1 MRADILIVGQ
11 GLAGTLLAWE
21 CEQAGLAFA
30 IADPGHAA
38 AASRVAAGIINPIT
52 GRRLVQSWR
61 IDALLPIAR
70 ATYRAIEAALGL
82 TVWHEMRVRRMF
94 ADERE
99 RRVLGEKR
107 ATGELGAYVGE
118 GDDEGFWIEG
128 AARVDLPVLLA
139 ATRARWAAEGRLRV
153 ETADVGAASERYACV
168 VDCRGLASAVGAEFR
183 FLPWTYSKGETL
195 EVETPGLAANV
206 ILNRRHW
213 VLPVGGE
220 RAWVGATALPGV
232 VEAGLTEAARATL
245 EASARTMFP
254 VGRELRVVGHTAGI
268 RVYLP
273 DKHPVAGRH
282 PTMANLGLINGL
294 GSKGALHAPALA
306 RQWVRHLM
314 TGAPFDAEV
323 AVGRFAG
330 SNVAQVSSR

>member
-21 CEQAGLAFA
+21 CEREGHAFA

-70 ATYRAIEAALGL
+70 ATYQAIEAALGV

-99 RRVLGEKR
+99 RRVLLEKR
-107 ATGELGAYVGE
+107 ATGELGAYVGA
-118 GDDEGFWIEG
+118 GDDDGFWIEG
-128 AARVDLPVLLA
+128 AARVDLPALLA

-153 ETADVGAASERYACV
+153 ESPDLATAAGRYACV
-168 VDCRGLASAVGAEFR
+168 IDCRGLAGVLGDAFR
-183 FLPWTYSKGETL
+183 FLPWTFSKGETL

-232 VEAGLTEAARATL
+232 LDAAPTEAAEATL
-245 EASARTMFP
+245 EASARAMLPGRP
-254 VGRELRVVGHTAGI
+254 VTLVGHTAGI

-273 DKHPVAGRH
+273 DKHPVVGRH
-282 PTMANLGLINGL
+282 PTLPNLGLINGL

-306 RQWVRHLM
+306 RQWVQHLM
-314 TGAPFDAEV
+314 TGAAFDAEV
-323 AVGRFAG
+323 AIGRFAG

>member
-11 GLAGTLLAWE
+11 GLAGTLLAWD
-21 CEQAGLAFA
+21 CERAGLAFA

-38 AASRVAAGIINPIT
+38 ASSRVAAGIINPIT

-61 IDALLPIAR
+61 IDTLLPIAR
-70 ATYRAIEAALGL
+70 ATYRAIEAAIGV
-82 TVWHEMRVRRMF
+82 TVWHEMRVRRIF

-99 RRVLGEKR
+99 RRVLNDKR
-107 ATGELGAYVGE
+107 ATGELGAYVGLADAD
-118 GDDEGFWIEG
+118 GIWIEG
-128 AARVDLPVLLA
+128 AARVDLPTLLA
-139 ATRARWAAEGRLRV
+139 ATRARWAAQGRMREEFTDV
-153 ETADVGAASERYACV
+153 ATAAGRHACV
-168 VDCRGLASAVGAEFR
+168 IDCRGLASAVGAEFH
-183 FLPWTYSKGETL
+183 FLPWTFSKGETL

-213 VLPVGGE
+213 VLPVGSE

-232 VEAGLTEAARATL
+232 LDAAPTEGARATL
-245 EASARTMFP
+245 EASARTMLP
-254 VGRELRVVGHTAGI
+254 GHALQVVGHTAGI

-282 PTMANLGLINGL
+282 PTLANLGLINGL
-294 GSKGALHAPALA
+294 GSKGALHAPSLA
-306 RQWVRHLM
+306 RQWVQHLM

-323 AVGRFAG
+323 AVERFLGRDSAE
-330 SNVAQVSSR
+330 VSSR

>member
-21 CEQAGLAFA
+21 CERAGLAFA

-61 IDALLPIAR
+61 IDTLLPSAR
-70 ATYRAIEAALGL
+70 GTYRAIEAALGVSL
-82 TVWHEMRVRRMF
+82 WHEMRVRRMF

-99 RRVLGEKR
+99 RRVLLEKR
-107 ATGELGAYVGE
+107 ATGELGAYVGA
-118 GDDEGFWIEG
+118 GDDDGFWIEG
-128 AARVDLPVLLA
+128 AARVDLPALLA
-139 ATRARWAAEGRLRV
+139 ATRARWAEQGRLRV
-153 ETADVGAASERYACV
+153 EFTDVAKAAGQHACV
-168 VDCRGLASAVGAEFR
+168 IDCRGLASAVGSEFR
-183 FLPWTYSKGETL
+183 FLPWTFSKGETL
-195 EVETPGLAANV
+195 EVETPGLVANV

-220 RAWVGATALPGV
+220 RAWVGATAQPGV
-232 VEAGLTEAARATL
+232 VDAIPTEAARTTL
-245 EASARTMFP
+245 AASARTMLP
-254 VGRELRVVGHTAGI
+254 GRVLQVVGHTAGI

-282 PTMANLGLINGL
+282 PTLANLGLINGL
-294 GSKGALHAPALA
+294 GSKGALHAPSLA
-306 RQWVRHLM
+306 RQWVQHLM

-323 AVGRFAG
+323 AVERFLGRDPAE
-330 SNVAQVSSR
+330 VSSR

>member
-21 CEQAGLAFA
+21 YERAGLAFA

-38 AASRVAAGIINPIT
+38 ASSRVAAGIINPIT

-61 IDALLPIAR
+61 IDELLPIAR
-70 ATYRAIEAALGL
+70 ATYRAIEAALGVS
-82 TVWHEMRVRRMF
+82 VWHEMRVRRMF

-99 RRVLGEKR
+99 RRVLNDKR
-107 ATGELGAYVGE
+107 ETGKLGAYVGST
-118 GDDEGFWIEG
+118 DEDGFWIEG
-128 AARVDLPVLLA
+128 AARVDLPTLLA

-153 ETADVGAASERYACV
+153 EFTDVAKAAGQHACV
-168 VDCRGLASAVGAEFR
+168 IDCRGLASAVGAEFR
-183 FLPWTYSKGETL
+183 FLPWTFSKGETL
-195 EVETPGLAANV
+195 EVETPGLVANV

-213 VLPVGGE
+213 VLPVGGD
-220 RAWVGATALPGV
+220 RAWIGATALPG
-232 VEAGLTEAARATL
+232 ALDAAPSEAARATL
-245 EASARTMFP
+245 EASARAMLP
-254 VGRELRVVGHTAGI
+254 GRALQIVGQTAGI

-282 PTMANLGLINGL
+282 PTLANLGLINGL

-306 RQWVRHLM
+306 RQWVQHLV

-323 AVGRFAG
+323 AVERFAG
-330 SNVAQVSSR
+330 RNSEEVSSR

>member
-1 MRADILIVGQ
+1 MSADILIVGQ

-21 CEQAGLAFA
+21 CEQAGLAFD

-38 AASRVAAGIINPIT
+38 AASRVAAGIVNPVT

-70 ATYRAIEAALGL
+70 ATYRAIEAALGV

-99 RRVLGEKR
+99 RRVLSEKR
-107 ATGELGAYVGE
+107 ATGELGGYVGE
-118 GDDEGFWIEG
+118 GDDDGFWIEG

-153 ETADVGAASERYACV
+153 ETTDVVAASERYACV
-168 VDCRGLASAVGAEFR
+168 IDCRGLASAVGAEFR
-183 FLPWTYSKGETL
+183 FLPWSFSKGETL
-195 EVETPGLAANV
+195 AVATPGLAANV

-213 VLPVGGE
+213 VLPVGAE

-232 VEAGLTEAARATL
+232 VEARPTEAARATL
-245 EASARTMFP
+245 EASARAMLAGRP
-254 VGRELRVVGHTAGI
+254 VTVVGHTAGI

-282 PTMANLGLINGL
+282 PASANLGLINGL
-294 GSKGALHAPALA
+294 GSKGALHAPSLA